1 MVPDSSQDPGSAAC
15 WDVVQFFGAVC
26 LETLAVAC
34 KCMNEL
40 LGISCCQGRVE
51 FGDVAEMVEGYFTD
65 VLDRPR

>member
-1 MVPDSSQDPGSAAC
+1 MVMVPDSSQDPGSAAC

-40 LGISCCQGRVE
+40 LGISCC
-51 FGDVAEMVEGYFTD
+51 
-65 VLDRPR
+65 